1 MAERSF
7 RRLSLVLAASLLLSG
22 CAQQADPAAE
32 TAEEAAVAVKAVSA
46 QIGTLAV
53 SNEFIGTVS
62 PQQQVTVMPM
72 VSGEV
77 DQVYF
82 EVGDEVKAGDVLFHI
97 RDDAAR
103 LQKENAELTRKSAEI
118 TAQMQLGSSQV
129 MNNISMQSNIRSI
142 EFQIENAK
150 DQYQSAVDGIV
161 DAQQAK
167 TEMED
172 ALSEIESSLAE
183 MNANQA
189 RRSEVVARA
198 ERYIES
204 TSLVGGEYRYK
215 SAYDHSHTP
224 DYYLW
229 PDPSA
234 PSSSGSLG
242 GLPGLPGISYQA
254 ETMSE
259 EDMPDAAES
268 QESQAQ
274 GASRPKKAQGKVQPE
289 GTQEKSQTEEAQET
303 ESKKTDPA
311 DQEETEPTE
320 ATAPEETEEAGEMTE
335 SAGEEES
342 ETKETAGAESK
353 LSEPASTGA
362 EETGESQTESEEA
375 AGMNLQGFSTEAFGK
390 SETFSPAQTQSVKN
404 GEKDGGLLRA
414 ETVAVPKSFYF
425 NLELIEEA
433 DPFYLATSGYLK
445 HDGDDPDGTRT
456 TLEQA
461 WAAYREQQEINAAKA
476 DAEEL
481 GYDAYDIG
489 SGAASSEILEHAAQI
504 AALEYQ
510 ASQLRSNQA
519 SLDSSIDQ
527 AVTARDTTEKTID
540 FYEDNLQDA
549 QVTYGIANGQA
560 YQDSAAALATQMQA
574 ADVGIKSANLQLE
587 YYSPTSPISGTVVSR
602 SVEQYGLA
610 QPGYAAFVISNQDAM
625 NVTFSVSEQVR
636 ANLYVGMP
644 VTLEKNGNIFTGTV
658 MEIGE
663 AADAQSGGLFVIK
676 AVTEAGGDQLISG
689 TAVKLTV
696 DTFRTDN
703 AVLIPYDAVHFESEQ
718 AYVFVVTEEDTAVRT
733 PVTLGLMSED
743 MVEVT
748 EGLSAGDRL
757 VATWST
763 QLEDGVKV
771 RVIGAQTAPEETGE

>member
-7 RRLSLVLAASLLLSG
+7 RRISLVLAASLLLSG
-22 CAQQADPAAE
+22 CAQQADPAAETE

-97 RDDAAR
+97 KDDAAR

-142 EFQIENAK
+142 EFQLENAR

-161 DAQQAK
+161 DAQEAK
-167 TEMED
+167 AEMED

-189 RRSEVVARA
+189 KRSEVVSNA
-198 ERYIES
+198 ERYIDRMGS
-204 TSLVGGEYRYK
+204 VNGNYRYRV
-215 SAYDHSHTP
+215 AYDYPKPP
-224 DYYLW
+224 DYYKW
-229 PDPSA
+229 PYAAASY
-234 PSSSGSLG
+234 
-242 GLPGLPGISYQA
+242 PGISYL
-254 ETMSE
+254 
-259 EDMPDAAES
+259 MPDTLADGPAA
-268 QESQAQ
+268 
-274 GASRPKKAQGKVQPE
+274 
-289 GTQEKSQTEEAQET
+289 
-303 ESKKTDPA
+303 D
-311 DQEETEPTE
+311 
-320 ATAPEETEEAGEMTE
+320 
-335 SAGEEES
+335 
-342 ETKETAGAESK
+342 
-353 LSEPASTGA
+353 GA
-362 EETGESQTESEEA
+362 EETPESEESAPETEVQSSEEAEPSATAAEGIGGGQQDSGDGKDGVGTVPAGSEASSEESTPAESEADEA
-375 AGMNLQGFSTEAFGK
+375 AGTGVQPEAESV
-390 SETFSPAQTQSVKN
+390 SEYAPS
-404 GEKDGGLLRA
+404 GGLQKLPGLEGPSA
-414 ETVAVPKSFYF
+414 EGALSGQTVQETGPEETAFYSRDGIEGIVPGYYF
-425 NLELIEEA
+425 SGEELPEGHVPA
-433 DPFYLATSGYLK
+433 RS
-445 HDGDDPDGTRT
+445 T
-456 TLEQA
+456 TDLNGARED
-461 WAAYREQQEINAAKA
+461 YREQQKINAAKA
-476 DAEEL
+476 AAEEL

-489 SGAASSEILEHAAQI
+489 SGAARSEILEHAAQI

-510 ASQLRSNQA
+510 ASQLRSSQA

-527 AVTARDTTEKTID
+527 AVAARDTTRDTID

-644 VTLEKNGNIFTGTV
+644 VTLEKNGNTFTGTV

-663 AADAQSGGLFVIK
+663 AADAQSGGLFAIK

-696 DTFRTDN
+696 DTFRADN

-748 EGLSAGDRL
+748 EGISAGDRL

-771 RVIGAQTAPEETGE
+771 RVIGAQTVPEETGE

>member
-22 CAQQADPAAE
+22 CAQQADPAAETE

-142 EFQIENAK
+142 EFQLENAR

-161 DAQQAK
+161 DAQEAK
-167 TEMED
+167 AEMED
-172 ALSEIESSLAE
+172 SLSEIESSLAE

-189 RRSEVVARA
+189 KRSEVVSNA
-198 ERYIES
+198 ERYIDRMGS
-204 TSLVGGEYRYK
+204 VNGNYRYRV
-215 SAYDHSHTP
+215 AYDYPEPP
-224 DYYLW
+224 DYYEW
-229 PDPSA
+229 PYAASY
-234 PSSSGSLG
+234 
-242 GLPGLPGISYQA
+242 PGISYLMPDILA
-254 ETMSE
+254 DDPAADGTEGTPESE
-259 EDMPDAAES
+259 ESAPGTEVQSSEESEPSASEVDRIGEGQQDPGDGKDGGGTVPAGSGVSPEESTPAES
-268 QESQAQ
+268 ETDEAA
-274 GASRPKKAQGKVQPE
+274 GTGVQPE
-289 GTQEKSQTEEAQET
+289 SESVSGYTPSGGLQKLPGLEGPSAEESLQEQTAQET
-303 ESKKTDPA
+303 GPA
-311 DQEETEPTE
+311 
-320 ATAPEETEEAGEMTE
+320 
-335 SAGEEES
+335 
-342 ETKETAGAESK
+342 ETAFYSRDGIEGTVRGYYFSGEVLPEGYVPARSTTDLDGARE
-353 LSEPASTGA
+353 
-362 EETGESQTESEEA
+362 
-375 AGMNLQGFSTEAFGK
+375 
-390 SETFSPAQTQSVKN
+390 
-404 GEKDGGLLRA
+404 
-414 ETVAVPKSFYF
+414 
-425 NLELIEEA
+425 
-433 DPFYLATSGYLK
+433 
-445 HDGDDPDGTRT
+445 
-456 TLEQA
+456 
-461 WAAYREQQEINAAKA
+461 AYREQQEIDAAEAAAK
-476 DAEEL
+476 EL

-489 SGAASSEILEHAAQI
+489 SGAASSDVMEHAAQI

-510 ASQLRSNQA
+510 ASQLRSSQA
-519 SLDSSIDQ
+519 SLDSNIDQ
-527 AVTARDTTEKTID
+527 AVSARNTTRDTID

-625 NVTFSVSEQVR
+625 NVTFAVSEQVR

-644 VTLEKNGNIFTGTV
+644 VTLEKNGNTFTGTI

-663 AADAQSGGLFVIK
+663 AVDAQSGGLFTIK

-696 DTFRTDN
+696 DTFRTEN

-718 AYVFVVTEEDTAVRT
+718 AYVFVVTEDDTAVRT
-733 PVTLGLMSED
+733 PVTLGLMNED

-748 EGLSAGDRL
+748 EGISAGDRL

-763 QLEDGVKV
+763 QLEDGVRV
-771 RVIGAQTAPEETGE
+771 RVIGAQTAAEETGE